1 MTAFSLSIIVFSNT
15 NIYHFAQLLFCIHS
29 GCMQIDLCYMTAI
42 AKQDPK
48 ENSYLFR
55 VCVFQFLIISELV
68 NVVIV

>member
-1 MTAFSLSIIVFSNT
+1 MTAFSLSIIVFSDS
-15 NIYHFAQLLFCIHS
+15 NIYHFAQSFLCIHP

-42 AKQDPK
+42 AKQGPK

-55 VCVFQFLIISELV
+55 ACVFQFLIISELV

>member
-15 NIYHFAQLLFCIHS
+15 NIYRFAQLFLRIHP

-55 VCVFQFLIISELV
+55 ACVFQFLIISELV